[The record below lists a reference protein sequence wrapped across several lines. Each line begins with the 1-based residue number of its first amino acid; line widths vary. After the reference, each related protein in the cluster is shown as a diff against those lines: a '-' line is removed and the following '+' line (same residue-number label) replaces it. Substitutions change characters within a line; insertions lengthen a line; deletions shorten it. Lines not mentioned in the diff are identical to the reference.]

1 MQKTTILFTLLV
13 LSVVLAGCSPGKKL
27 TTPEKKDAI
36 NTMADETLQRLYTE
50 KASTKDEVAKA
61 AGYAAFSNANV
72 NIIFASAGGGYGVV
86 VDNATG
92 QKTYMKMGSG
102 GVGLGLGA
110 KDFRQVM
117 IFSTP
122 ESMEKFIVSGWVF
135 GGHADAAAK
144 AGDKGGEASGEG
156 AIGKVKVYS
165 LTESGLALQAT
176 VSGTKYYRDKV
187 LSPRPGDAEEDD
199 TAKDDESNEPS

>member
-1 MQKTTILFTLLV
+1 MQKSTLFSLLI

-36 NTMADETLQRLYTE
+36 NTMADETMQRMYTE
-50 KASTKDEVAKA
+50 KASTKDEIAKA
-61 AGYAAFSNANV
+61 SGYAVFSNANV
-72 NIIFASAGGGYGVV
+72 NIILASASGGYGVV

-92 QKTYMKMGSG
+92 KKTYMKMGSG
-102 GVGLGLGA
+102 GLGLGLGA
-110 KDFRQVM
+110 KDYYQIM

-122 ESMEKFIVSGWVF
+122 DSMNKFILSGWAF

-144 AGDKGGEASGEG
+144 AGDKGGDAGAEG
-156 AIGKVKVYS
+156 IIGDVKVYT

-176 VSGTKYYRDKV
+176 VTGTKYW
-187 LSPRPGDAEEDD
+187 
-199 TAKDDESNEPS
+199 KDDELN

>member
-1 MQKTTILFTLLV
+1 MKKTTLFLLLV
-13 LSVVLAGCSPGKKL
+13 LSVVLAGCNPGKEL

-36 NTMADETLQRLYTE
+36 NTMADETMQRLYTE

-61 AGYAAFSNANV
+61 SGYAAFSNANI

-86 VDNATG
+86 VDNKTG
-92 QKTYMKMGSG
+92 KKTYMKMGSG

-117 IFSTP
+117 IFNTP
-122 ESMEKFIVSGWVF
+122 ESMNKFIASGWVF

-144 AGDKGGEASGEG
+144 AGEKGGEKSGEG
-156 AIGKVKVYS
+156 AIGQVKVYS

-176 VSGTKYYRDKV
+176 VAGTKYW
-187 LSPRPGDAEEDD
+187 
-199 TAKDDESNEPS
+199 KDDELNPKE